1 MGEKCN
7 GALPK
12 SPGLAIGKINCCESS
27 KPGGSL
33 MVLIRCLRQSAGMTQ
48 QQLATQVGLSIGA
61 IRDIEQGRVTS
72 PRRDS
77 ACRLAEAFGLD
88 ATDSIAEAITADRAG
103 GVVASRTAGEQAS
116 PGRGPGGLEINVLG
130 SLTVWCDGVQTPLG
144 RAGQRAVLGLLAVS
158 PGSVLHR
165 DSIIDALWA
174 GQPPTKAVPIVQ
186 THVSRL
192 RALLGGPERGGAGM
206 LVAEGASYRLQ
217 VTTSQLD
224 LLGFERLTNLARAA
238 VVNGDPAAAC
248 RLYEAAMRL
257 WRGAPLAD
265 IEILRGHPAVR
276 FVAQQASTVVAEFA
290 EIACGAGRY
299 GLSLPYLRAGVLADS
314 LNERTHSW
322 LMIALAGSGQQAEA
336 LRVYD
341 EIRRRLDEELG
352 MPPCAG
358 LAEAHAQILRQEIAA
373 PRLGVRDT
381 GGAWAALVPGGR
393 P

>member
-1 MGEKCN
+1 
-7 GALPK
+7 
-12 SPGLAIGKINCCESS
+12 
-27 KPGGSL
+27 
-33 MVLIRCLRQSAGMTQ
+33 MVLIRRLRQSAGMTQ
-48 QQLATQVGLSIGA
+48 SQLAVQVGLSVGA

-77 ACRLAEAFGLD
+77 ACRLAEALGLD
-88 ATDSIAEAITADRAG
+88 AADSIAEAITADRAG
-103 GVVASRTAGEQAS
+103 EVVSSGAARDHAS
-116 PGRGPGGLEINVLG
+116 PGRGLAGIEINVLG
-130 SLTVWCDGVQTPLG
+130 SLTVWRDGVQTPLG

-165 DSIIDALWA
+165 DLIIDALW
-174 GQPPTKAVPIVQ
+174 GGRPPAKAVSIVQ

-192 RALLGGPERGGAGM
+192 RTLLGVPARGRAGI

-238 VVNGDPAAAC
+238 VVNSDPSAAC
-248 RLYEAAMRL
+248 GLYEGALHL

-276 FVAQQASTVVAEFA
+276 FVAQQAWTVVAEFA

-299 GLSLPYLRAGVLADS
+299 GLPLPYLRAGVLADS

-336 LRVYD
+336 LHVYD

-352 MPPCAG
+352 MLPCAG
-358 LAEAHAQILRQEIAA
+358 LAEVHSRILRREIAA
-373 PRLGVRDT
+373 PRLGVRDA